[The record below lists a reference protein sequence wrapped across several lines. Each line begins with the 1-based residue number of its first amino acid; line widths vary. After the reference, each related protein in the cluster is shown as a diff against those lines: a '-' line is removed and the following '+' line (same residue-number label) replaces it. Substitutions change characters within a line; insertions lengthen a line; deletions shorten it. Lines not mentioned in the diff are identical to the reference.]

1 MRPRHEASERQI
13 QAARPGVSTWLSAN
27 AGSGKTRVLTDRVA
41 RLLLE
46 GTEPQRILCLT
57 YTKAAAG
64 EMQNRLFRR
73 LGAWAMLDDAG
84 LRAELADLGL
94 DHDLPPDRLAHART
108 LFARA
113 IETPGGLKIQTIHS
127 FCAGILR
134 RFPLEAGVSPQFT
147 EAEDRATALL
157 RAGIVED
164 LADGPRV
171 ALIDAVAAHVTDATL
186 DDLTAAI
193 AGRRDTFATLP
204 DRAGLLDLFGL
215 PEDADADTPLR
226 IAFDGTEA
234 GLIAA
239 AVPVLAGQSPTM
251 VRLAEILAAINWTA
265 PDQAAL
271 AMLCGQFL
279 YSKEGIT
286 RAEAK
291 TASVPTKKAQAALGN
306 NLEPFQAL
314 MERVAHAREAEL
326 ALAAVDKAEAL
337 HGFAAAFLPEY
348 ARRKQ
353 ARGWLDF
360 DDLIGKA
367 RQLLNHPAVAAWV
380 LYRLDGGIDHILVDE
395 AQDTS
400 PAQWDVIDRLAQEFT
415 SGVGSREGV
424 NRTIFVVGD
433 KKQSIYS
440 FQGADPD
447 GFDRMQAEFGD
458 RLAAAGSG
466 LDSLSLDYSFRS
478 STAILHLVD
487 LVFRDAAAAGFRAEG
502 HHIAFKSDLPGRVDL
517 WPVVEK
523 ASDVD
528 DRVWTDPIDRRGAR
542 HHDVILA
549 ERIANTVKAMIDN
562 GETIPEDGPGPGQ
575 FRRRPLRPG
584 DVLILVQR
592 RSDLFAEIIR
602 ACKAAG
608 LPIAGADRL
617 KVGAELAVK
626 DLAALLRFV
635 ATPEDDLSL
644 AAALKSPLLGWSE
657 KQLFDLAHDRGG
669 AFLWRALRDREGEFP
684 DTLAMLR
691 DLRDRADFLRP
702 FDLIER
708 ILTRHDGRRRLLGR
722 LGAEAED
729 GINALLSQALAYESS
744 DIPSLTGFLVWME
757 TDNLEIKRQAG
768 GAGNLVRVMTV
779 HGAKGL
785 EAPLVILPETGPRRT
800 PKDAEIFQVDGVPL
814 WKTPAAASPARIAA
828 ARDAVRARQE
838 QERLRL
844 LYVALTRAEKWLIV
858 AAAGDIKPDQDCWYR
873 MVEAA
878 MVDAGAVPE
887 GDILRLEH
895 GDWDGLAEVE
905 AAVPDPVSVA
915 LPGFLSHPAP
925 AVAAPVAVLS
935 PSDLGGAKALAGEA
949 GQDEEAAKLWGT
961 RVHLLLEVLPDLA
974 RADWPA
980 AAAGLLAG
988 ASESER
994 AAALAEAVS
1003 VLTAP
1008 ALAPVFAPGS
1018 LAEVA
1023 VTADLPGG
1031 RRLHGVIDRL
1041 ILGPDRVVAVDFK
1054 TNATVPARPDE
1065 VPEGL
1070 LRQIGAYASALAQIC
1085 PDRVIDCAILW
1096 TRTATLMTLPPDL
1109 VAAALKRAT
1118 ALTPPAAIHS
1128 VASNPSYS
1136 GDRI

>member
-64 EMQNRLFRR
+64 EMQNRLFWR
-73 LGAWAMLDDAG
+73 LGDWAMLDDAG

-94 DHDLPPDRLAHART
+94 DRDLPADRLAHART

-147 EAEDRATALL
+147 EAEDRATTLL
-157 RAGIVED
+157 RAEIIED
-164 LADGPRV
+164 FADGPQV
-171 ALIDAVAAHVTDATL
+171 ALVDAVAAHVTDATL
-186 DDLTAAI
+186 DDLAAAI
-193 AGRRDTFATLP
+193 TARRDAFAALP

-215 PEDADADTPLR
+215 PAGFDTETLLASVFEGDEHDLFRRMRP
-226 IAFDGTEA
+226 A
-234 GLIAA
+234 LIASGGNNEKA
-239 AVPVLAGQSPTM
+239 AL
-251 VRLAEILAAINWTA
+251 RLAECSGSDL
-265 PDQAAL
+265 AAL
-271 AMLCGQFL
+271 AVLESVLLFG
-279 YSKEGIT
+279 SS
-286 RAEAK
+286 AK
-291 TASVPTKKAQAALGN
+291 QPFGAKIGSFPTKPLREGALADLMPA
-306 NLEPFQAL
+306 LEAL
-314 MERVAHAREAEL
+314 MERVESAREPRL
-326 ALAAVDKAEAL
+326 ALAAVDKAQAL

-447 GFDRMQAEFGD
+447 GFDRMQAEFAD

-487 LVFRDAAAAGFRAEG
+487 LVFRDSAAAGFRAEG

-523 ASDVD
+523 AKDED
-528 DRVWTDPIDRRGAR
+528 DRVWTDPIDRRGTR

-549 ERIANTVKAMIDN
+549 ERIAATIKTMIDT
-562 GETIPEDGPGPGQ
+562 GETIPVDGPEPGQ

-602 ACKAAG
+602 ACKAIG

-617 KVGAELAVK
+617 KVGAELAVR
-626 DLAALLRFV
+626 DLAALLRFL

-644 AAALKSPLLGWSE
+644 AAALKSPLLGWTE
-657 KQLFDLAHDRGG
+657 QQLFSLAHGRGG
-669 AFLWRALRDREGEFP
+669 AFLWRVLRDRAAEFP
-684 DTLAMLR
+684 ETLAMLH
-691 DLRDRADFLRP
+691 DLRDQADFLRP

-757 TDNLEIKRQAG
+757 TDDLEIKRQAG
-768 GAGNLVRVMTV
+768 GPGDLVRVMTV

-785 EAPLVILPETGPRRT
+785 EAPLVILPDTGPRKP
-800 PKDAEIFQVDGVPL
+800 PKDAEIFQVEGVPL
-814 WKTPAAASPARIAA
+814 WKTSAAASPARIVD
-828 ARDAVRARQE
+828 AREEVRGRQE
-838 QERLRL
+838 RERLRL

-858 AAAGDIKPDQDCWYR
+858 AAAGDIKPEQDCWYR

-878 MVDAGAVPE
+878 MTDAGAAPE

-895 GDWDGLAEVE
+895 GDWDGVPLIG
-905 AAVPDPVSVA
+905 AAVRETSAVV
-915 LPGFLSHPAP
+915 LPGFVSGPVP
-925 AVAAPVAVLS
+925 AVAELPPVLS
-935 PSDLGGAKALAGEA
+935 PSDLGGAKALPGEA

-961 RVHLLLEVLPDLA
+961 RVHHLLELLPELP
-974 RADWPA
+974 RAGWA
-980 AAAGLLAG
+980 AAAAVLLADAPEVDRG
-988 ASESER
+988 
-994 AAALAEAVS
+994 AALTEATA

-1008 ALAPVFAPGS
+1008 ALAPLFAPGS

-1023 VTADLPGG
+1023 TSADLPDG
-1031 RRLHGVIDRL
+1031 RRMHGVIDRL
-1041 ILGPDRVVAVDFK
+1041 IVGPDRVLAVDFK
-1054 TNATVPARPDE
+1054 TNATVPDRPED

-1070 LRQIGAYASALAQIC
+1070 LRQMGAYAGALALIY
-1085 PDRVIDCAILW
+1085 PRRRIDCAILW
-1096 TRTATLMTLPPDL
+1096 TRTATLMPLPADL
-1109 VAAALKRAT
+1109 VAQALARSPCLDAT
-1118 ALTPPAAIHS
+1118 
-1128 VASNPSYS
+1128 
-1136 GDRI
+1136 GGRF